1 MGGKPRTKPIQPPSV
16 QLLED
21 IKAQGTM
28 GFNVAE
34 LTNLHA
40 YLVMVMAERGD
51 TAAECSPKEALDV
64 LARLSQKMGLYDD

>member
-1 MGGKPRTKPIQPPSV
+1 
-16 QLLED
+16 
-21 IKAQGTM
+21 M

-51 TAAECSPKEALDV
+51 TAAECSPKEALEV